1 MWEHSFEKKKTHN
14 FSGARSLVLSL
25 KKLHSPL
32 EVDLHTFSLD
42 SLVKQQDCKSKTLY
56 EIVISIFKPLKIE
69 FCDQYFWILVF
80 NREKN
85 SLCQPPYKN
94 TTMSKSCSL
103 SVRYESETSLN
114 DHKDLRSDLNIS
126 PACLALSEPAVC
138 MSL

>member
-1 MWEHSFEKKKTHN
+1 MWEHSFEKKTHN

-69 FCDQYFWILVF
+69 FCDQFLDF
-80 NREKN
+80 
-85 SLCQPPYKN
+85 SL
-94 TTMSKSCSL
+94 
-103 SVRYESETSLN
+103 
-114 DHKDLRSDLNIS
+114 
-126 PACLALSEPAVC
+126 
-138 MSL
+138 